1 MILDKYLFSGILLRR
16 PQTKIAIGLSVISF
30 LGNLLTLIHSLPS
43 HRSRSISYRYRRS
56 CLFTQICAL
65 TLDVSAE
72 LEATLKKRIMILD
85 GGMGTMIQSYRLE
98 EEEFRGK
105 LTNFICSMPCKIT

>member
-1 MILDKYLFSGILLRR
+1 MD
-16 PQTKIAIGLSVISF
+16 
-30 LGNLLTLIHSLPS
+30 H
-43 HRSRSISYRYRRS
+43 YRRLS
-56 CLFTQICAL
+56 LFTKICAL

-98 EEEFRGK
+98 EEDFRGK
-105 LTNFICSMPCKIT
+105 LTNFFCNMPCKIT